1 MISKFNK
8 FKNKLEKQDITKFMP
23 HEFAKSSNI
32 DVQKAFEF
40 LVELVEKKELLLR
53 WKIKCTNCGN
63 FKVVDRGQV
72 NEDYINLYD
81 ECDGCHIKYKIS
93 QTNLYPFFEIRE

>member
-72 NEDYINLYD
+72 NEDYINLQD
-81 ECDGCHIKYKIS
+81 ECDGCHTKYRIS
-93 QTNLYPFFEIRE
+93 QNNLYPFFEIK

>member
-8 FKNKLEKQDITKFMP
+8 FKNKLLKQDINKFMP
-23 HEFAKSSNI
+23 HEFSNFTKI
-32 DVQKAFEF
+32 DNDETFQF
-40 LVELVEKKELLLR
+40 LILLVEKGDLLLR

-72 NEDYINLYD
+72 NEDYINLQD
-81 ECDGCHIKYKIS
+81 ECDGCHIKYRIS
-93 QTNLYPFFEIRE
+93 KNNLYPFFEIK